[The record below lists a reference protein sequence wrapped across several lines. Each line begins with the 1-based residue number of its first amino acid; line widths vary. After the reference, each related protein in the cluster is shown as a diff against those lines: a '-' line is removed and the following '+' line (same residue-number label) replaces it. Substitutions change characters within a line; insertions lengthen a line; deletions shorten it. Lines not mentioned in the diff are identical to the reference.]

1 MAKEKQEENS
11 FVKQAKRIGF
21 NVMLADVNELLSAS
35 NLSEG
40 LRITTEEMKAQI
52 LRYLDELK

>member
-1 MAKEKQEENS
+1 MAKETKEENS

-21 NVMLADVNELLSAS
+21 RVMLADVNELLSAT

-40 LRITTEEMKAQI
+40 LRITNEEIKTQI
-52 LRYLDELK
+52 LNYLEELK

>member
-21 NVMLADVNELLSAS
+21 NVMLHDVNELLSAS

-40 LRITTEEMKAQI
+40 LRITNEEIKAQI
-52 LRYLDELK
+52 LQYLDELK

>member
-1 MAKEKQEENS
+1 MAKEKQEETG

-21 NVMLADVNELLSAS
+21 NVMLAEVNELLSAS

-40 LRITTEEMKAQI
+40 LRITTEEMKSQI
-52 LRYLDELK
+52 LAHLDDLK